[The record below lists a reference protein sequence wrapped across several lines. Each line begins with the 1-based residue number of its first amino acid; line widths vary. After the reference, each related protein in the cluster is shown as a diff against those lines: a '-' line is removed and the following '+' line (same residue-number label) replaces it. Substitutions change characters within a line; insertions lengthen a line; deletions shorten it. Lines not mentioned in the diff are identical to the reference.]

1 MITRIKKI
9 CFHIYIREFAFL
21 VVLSA
26 AWWGLLYPNFS
37 LGEDTFQ
44 LSEEEAESG
53 LSPAGE
59 FFSMLDAEPG
69 EIEVK
74 SRFWEIITDIRGNE
88 DE

>member
-9 CFHIYIREFAFL
+9 CFHIYIRELAFL
-21 VVLSA
+21 VVVSA

-44 LSEEEAESG
+44 VSAEEAESG
-53 LSPAGE
+53 LSSAAG
-59 FFSMLDAEPG
+59 FFSLLDAEPG

-74 SRFWEIITDIRGNE
+74 SRFLEIITDVRGNE